1 MGRNLVIVESPSKAK
16 TIKKYLGSNYI
27 VKSSVGH
34 VIDLPK
40 SKLGIDVED
49 NFEPRYI
56 TVRGKASILKEIKQ
70 AYKKSSKVFLATD
83 PDREGEAIAWHL
95 KNALG
100 IEDDAVCRIAFNE
113 ITKASIKEAIKHPVK
128 INQDLVDAQQARRV
142 LDRIV
147 GYKLSPLLWK
157 KVKKGL
163 SAGRVQSV
171 ALQIIIDR
179 EKEIDAFDEKEY
191 WTIEATFSLK
201 DATQFKGDLL
211 KFKGKKLVMDDETSA
226 QKVIDAI
233 LKETATI
240 GSVVEK
246 EKKKNPSPPFITS
259 TMQQR
264 GAQSLNFTS
273 RKTMQIAQQLYEG
286 VDLGKENGGL
296 VGLITY
302 MRTDSTRISPVAKE
316 EAKAFLLETYGKDYI
331 PEKPRYY
338 KMGNKAQ
345 DAHEAIRPTSIFN
358 TPEKIK
364 PFLSRD
370 QFRLYQLIWKRF
382 LSSEMPSAIYD
393 QVTIEILCGDYLF
406 KSIGSKLKFD
416 GFLKVMEET
425 KGEDR
430 WLPVIDKEDA
440 IKVDELEKTQ
450 HFTQPPPRFTEA
462 SLIKQLESLGIGRP
476 STYAA
481 ILDTITRR
489 GYVVKEKKQ
498 FFTTELG
505 FLVGDLLKKYFED
518 IINVKFTSRLENDLD
533 LIAEGKR
540 EWRKTV
546 KDFYDPF
553 SILLEHAEDEIE
565 KITIEKEPD
574 EITDVICEKCG
585 RNMVIKTGRY
595 GKFLACPGF
604 PECRNAK
611 PLVEKI
617 GVPCPECKGE
627 IVIKRSKKGRVFYGC
642 DQYPECEVSFW
653 NKPVNKKC
661 PECGGLLMEKGN
673 FLVCSKTETCKYKEK
688 REEEKETEE

>member
-1 MGRNLVIVESPSKAK
+1 MGKNLVVVESPSKAK

-40 SKLGIDVED
+40 SKLGIDLD
-49 NFEPRYI
+49 NNFKPRYI
-56 TVRGKASILKEIKQ
+56 TVRGKASILKEIKT
-70 AYKKSSKVFLATD
+70 AYKKSSKIFLATD

-100 IEDDAVCRIAFNE
+100 LEDDAVCRIAFNE
-113 ITKASIKEAIKHPVK
+113 ITKASIKEAIKHPVV
-128 INQDLVDAQQARRV
+128 INQDVVDAQQARRV

-171 ALQIIIDR
+171 ALHIIIDR

-201 DATQFKGDLL
+201 DGTQFKGDLL
-211 KFKGKKLVMDDETSA
+211 KFKGKKLVMDNEEST
-226 QKVIDAI
+226 KKIIDAI
-233 LKETATI
+233 LKETPII
-240 GSVVEK
+240 GSIVEK
-246 EKKKNPSPPFITS
+246 EKKKNPLPPFITS

-264 GAQSLNFTS
+264 AAQSLNFIS

-302 MRTDSTRISPVAKE
+302 IRTDSTRISPVAKE
-316 EAKAFLLETYGKDYI
+316 EVKEFLLKNYGQKYI

-338 KMGNKAQ
+338 KMGNKTQ

-364 PFLSRD
+364 KFLSKD
-370 QFRLYQLIWKRF
+370 QFKLYQLIWKRF
-382 LSSEMPSAIYD
+382 LSSEMPSAIYN
-393 QVTIEILCGDYLF
+393 QVTIEILCGEYFF

-416 GFLKVMEET
+416 GFIKVMTET
-425 KGEDR
+425 KGEDK
-430 WLPVIDKEDA
+430 WLPIINKDGGIA
-440 IKVDELEKTQ
+440 IDELEKKQ

-476 STYAA
+476 STYAT
-481 ILDTITRR
+481 ILDTITLR
-489 GYVVKEKKQ
+489 GYVIKEKKQ
-498 FFTTELG
+498 FFITELG
-505 FLVGDLLKKYFED
+505 FLVGNLLKKYFED
-518 IINVKFTSRLENDLD
+518 IINVKFTSKLENDLD

-540 EWRKTV
+540 EWHNTV
-546 KDFYDPF
+546 KEFYEPF
-553 SILLEHAEDEIE
+553 SVLLEHAEAEIE
-565 KITIEKEPD
+565 KITLEKESD
-574 EITDVICEKCG
+574 EVTDVICEKCG

-617 GVPCPECKGE
+617 GVLCPECNGE
-627 IVIKRSKKGRVFYGC
+627 IVVKRSKKGRIFYGC

-653 NKPVNKKC
+653 NKPVNEKC
-661 PECGGLLMEKGN
+661 PECGALLIGKKN
-673 FLVCSKTETCKYKEK
+673 FLVCSNEGCKVKKKRKEK
-688 REEEKETEE
+688 ESEE